1 MNDRSLVNESSIS
14 RPLWWCVGLP
24 FLALVVAGSLALTG
38 SLYSLYSKD
47 ARSQFRSTANA
58 AAYFIKLGRI
68 PTSPLLA
75 EHLQTLMGVDVY
87 FAHGESIE
95 PSPAHDWA
103 APFRAH
109 RRPWEIAT
117 LLNIAA
123 GRDIVA
129 IDLDEW
135 TTLVLDRPRPSALN
149 LLWRP
154 MTAVVLGAFWAGALG
169 LGWFVA
175 RRVVHPINQ
184 LTVAVSRL
192 QDNDDHVRLPGRERE
207 DEIGQLSRSLEATHA
222 RRVGETALRQ
232 RAERAAVLG
241 RMATG
246 LAHEIKN
253 PLAAV
258 RMHADLIQDSVA
270 LPERASRSLE
280 HIQRET
286 DRIRDLVDQRLYLAR
301 PDAPA
306 ITTVNLSELA
316 QSAIE
321 RWRPM
326 AETNGITLDPD
337 LQDSMP
343 SRGDTARL
351 EQVLSNIVLNAIQVM
366 PEGGSLCVKGRRLGD
381 AWELAFLDSGPGFTS
396 SALRR
401 ATELFYSEREGGL
414 GIGLGL
420 AREII
425 EKHGGGLSLRNRVTG
440 GADVRVR
447 LPAVVEVT

>member
-1 MNDRSLVNESSIS
+1 
-14 RPLWWCVGLP
+14 VGLP
-24 FLALVVAGSLALTG
+24 FLALVVAGSLALAG
-38 SLYSLYSKD
+38 SLYGLYLKD
-47 ARSQFRSTANA
+47 ARSQFQMTANA

-68 PTSPLLA
+68 PTSPMLA

-95 PSPAHDWA
+95 PTPAHDWA
-103 APFRAH
+103 DSFRAH
-109 RRPWEIAT
+109 RRPWNIAT
-117 LLNIAA
+117 LLNLAA
-123 GRDIVA
+123 DRDVVA
-129 IDLDEW
+129 VDLDEW
-135 TTLVLDRPRPSALN
+135 TTLILDRSRPSAVD

-154 MTAVVLGAFWAGALG
+154 MTAVVLGAFWVGALG

-175 RRVVHPINQ
+175 RRVVRPINH
-184 LTVAVSRL
+184 LTAAVSRL
-192 QDNDDHVRLPGRERE
+192 EDEDDAIQLPGRERQ
-207 DEIGQLSRSLEATHA
+207 DEIGQLARSLEATHA
-222 RRVGETALRQ
+222 HRLEESALRQ

-258 RMHADLIQDSVA
+258 RMHADLIESSVS
-270 LPERASRSLE
+270 LPDRARRSLE

-286 DRIRDLVDQRLYLAR
+286 DRIRDLVNQRLYLAR

-306 ITTVNLSELA
+306 IATVNLSELA

-337 LQDSMP
+337 LQGAMP

-366 PEGGSLCVKGRRLGD
+366 PEGGSLSVKGRRLGD

-401 ATELFYSEREGGL
+401 GTELFYSEKEGGL

-420 AREII
+420 AREIV
-425 EKHGGGLSLRNRVTG
+425 EKHGGVLSLRNRTGG

-447 LPAVVEVT
+447 LPVATEVP